1 MAQRVL
7 VLQHGSNGRGHTF
20 HAISSQVHPCSSS
33 ISTLVPWTV
42 ENTDDYI
49 DEDFNKTIGC
59 FVKIKHGETQT

>member
-1 MAQRVL
+1 M
-7 VLQHGSNGRGHTF
+7 F

-49 DEDFNKTIGC
+49 DKDFNKTIGC